1 MNLEEPAARRRRG
14 AVLEDALLDATWQE
28 LCDVGYAAM
37 TIDAVANRAKTS
49 RPVIYRRW
57 ATKADLVLAA
67 VDRALHREDI
77 ALPDT
82 GSLRGDLIALMRLA
96 NERTAPSAVTLAY
109 YLGPYF
115 QETGTSPRDLR
126 EAILGH
132 RATSAEAV
140 VDRAAERGEID
151 ADRLTPRL
159 RTLAFDLYRHEALM
173 TLAPV
178 PDEVIEEILD
188 EVFLPLVTM
197 ARLTRAT
204 PRKSAPPPLNKTD
217 APHRRRR

>member
-1 MNLEEPAARRRRG
+1 MNLEEPIARRRRG
-14 AVLEDALLDATWQE
+14 AVLEAALLEATWQE
-28 LCDVGYAAM
+28 LCDVGYAAL
-37 TIDAVANRAKTS
+37 TIDAVAQRAGTS

-57 ATKADLVLAA
+57 ATKPELVLAA
-67 VDRALHREDI
+67 VARALHREDVE
-77 ALPDT
+77 LPDT
-82 GSLRGDLIALMRLA
+82 GTLRGDLLALMRHA
-96 NERTAPSAVTLAY
+96 NVRTAPSAFITY

-126 EAILGH
+126 AAILGN
-132 RATSAEAV
+132 RVTTAEII

-178 PDEVIEEILD
+178 PDEVIEEIID
-188 EVFLPLVTM
+188 DVFLPLVGPG
-197 ARLTRAT
+197 R
-204 PRKSAPPPLNKTD
+204 P
-217 APHRRRR
+217 

>member
-1 MNLEEPAARRRRG
+1 MNLEEPVVRRRRG
-14 AVLEDALLDATWQE
+14 AVLEDALLEAAWQE
-28 LCDVGYAAM
+28 LVEVGYAAL
-37 TIDAVANRAKTS
+37 TIDAVAQRAGTS

-67 VDRALHREDI
+67 VARAMHREYVEP
-77 ALPDT
+77 PDT
-82 GSLRGDLIALMRLA
+82 GSLRRDLLALMRLA
-96 NERTAPSAVTLAY
+96 NERTAPSAATLTY

-126 EAILGH
+126 RAVLGH
-132 RATSAEAV
+132 RATTAEVV
-140 VDRAAERGEID
+140 VDRAVERGEID

-159 RTLAFDLYRHEALM
+159 RTLAFDLFRHEALM

-188 EVFLPLVTM
+188 EVFLPLVM
-197 ARLTRAT
+197 PT
-204 PRKSAPPPLNKTD
+204 PSSRG
-217 APHRRRR
+217 

>member
-1 MNLEEPAARRRRG
+1 MDLVEPAARRRRG
-14 AVLEDALLDATWQE
+14 AVLEDALLEATWQE
-28 LCDVGYAAM
+28 LCDVGYAAL
-37 TIDAVANRAKTS
+37 TIDAVANRGKTS

-67 VDRALHREDI
+67 VERALHREDI

-96 NERTAPSAVTLAY
+96 NQRTAPSAVTLTY

-126 EAILGH
+126 EAILGN
-132 RATSAEAV
+132 RATSAEAI

-151 ADRLTPRL
+151 PDRLTPRL

-178 PDEVIEEILD
+178 PDDVIEEILD
-188 EVFLPLVTM
+188 EVFLPLVTT
-197 ARLTRAT
+197 ARLTPAS
-204 PRKSAPPPLNKTD
+204 PRKSASPRSKTD

>member
-1 MNLEEPAARRRRG
+1 MDLAEPVTRRRRG
-14 AVLEDALLDATWQE
+14 AVLEDALLEATWQE
-28 LCDVGYAAM
+28 LCDVGYAAL

-57 ATKADLVLAA
+57 ASKADLVLAA
-67 VDRALHREDI
+67 VERALRREDI

-96 NERTAPSAVTLAY
+96 NVRTAPSTVTLTFH
-109 YLGPYF
+109 LGPYF

-178 PDEVIEEILD
+178 PDDVIESILD
-188 EVFLPLVTM
+188 EVFLPLVAP
-197 ARLTRAT
+197 ARVTG
-204 PRKSAPPPLNKTD
+204 PPPEMCLRSV
-217 APHRRRR
+217 ARRGAHP